1 MIFQVG
7 CTTKWDS
14 WSSHDIP
21 SCSTHKQFRWII
33 IMKLRVD
40 HVLTNTIFNSREYER
55 IYDKL
60 TVAEYKEFKEITNCL
75 KPCKYRKYV
84 FIGDLAQSTFKSEHF
99 AFSLWAI
106 SRETIVKT
114 ELLIYPLSA
123 LVAEFGGTLSLF
135 LGFSFMTLWD
145 NIVLIK
151 ALSPFVKLDFLKTM
165 SP

>member
-1 MIFQVG
+1 M
-7 CTTKWDS
+7 
-14 WSSHDIP
+14 
-21 SCSTHKQFRWII
+21 
-33 IMKLRVD
+33 
-40 HVLTNTIFNSREYER
+40 LTNTIFNSREYER

-75 KPCKYRKYV
+75 KPCKYRKYD

-135 LGFSFMTLWD
+135 LAPCSR
-145 NIVLIK
+145 
-151 ALSPFVKLDFLKTM
+151 P
-165 SP
+165 P